1 MRRVAVRPFGDELP
15 SDCAVLGK
23 PGLMLSNRLLVQSL
37 STSRCIEC
45 HKAASTRAD
54 DQGGERRAL
63 HATCHSCIA
72 SRHVS
77 LLHRFRPRVTPA
89 SHHATCHSC
98 IASRHVSLLHRIEL
112 LRLVAAIE
120 SERADPT
127 VLRRVEQP
135 AIYKE
140 RAF

>member
-1 MRRVAVRPFGDELP
+1 ML
-15 SDCAVLGK
+15 CK
-23 PGLMLSNRLLVQSL
+23 PGLTLSNRLLVQSL
-37 STSRCIEC
+37 SASRCIDSCIEC
-45 HKAASTRAD
+45 YTEASARAD

-77 LLHRFRPRVTPA
+77 LLHR
-89 SHHATCHSC
+89 
-98 IASRHVSLLHRIEL
+98 IEL
-112 LRLVAAIE
+112 LGLVAAIE